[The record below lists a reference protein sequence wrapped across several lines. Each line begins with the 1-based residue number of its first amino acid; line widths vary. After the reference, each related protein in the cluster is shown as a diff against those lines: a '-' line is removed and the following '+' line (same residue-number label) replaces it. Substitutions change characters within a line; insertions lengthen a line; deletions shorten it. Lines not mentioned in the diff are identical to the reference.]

1 MFKMTLVAL
10 AALAAP
16 LSAQSHTIT
25 QPVDVSGPS
34 AAFYSYTVEE
44 ISVPLVPGV
53 IVGVTWSLVATY
65 NVDVSVTN
73 VLPASHGPEWFQF
86 VRFRMA
92 AFSGDAPYA
101 NWLNAYSLV
110 QYTLNTPMLV
120 LHPSHWGW
128 QTGDNRRSAGGC
140 LMSRSPT
147 QIHAPAVGH
156 PRASPRPFPLTPT
169 SADPRD

>member
-1 MFKMTLVAL
+1 MFKMTLVVL
-10 AALAAP
+10 ATLAAP

-110 QYTLNTPMLV
+110 QYTLNTPMLA
-120 LHPSHWGW
+120 P
-128 QTGDNRRSAGGC
+128 GG
-140 LMSRSPT
+140 
-147 QIHAPAVGH
+147 G
-156 PRASPRPFPLTPT
+156 
-169 SADPRD
+169 